1 MDGIAPVLVS
11 SCRVRSPLPVGRR
24 AAWVS
29 VWLAGSLAVSMQ
41 ATGCGGKAS
50 AKPRDVDT
58 SIVSL
63 LESPGANARGEIM
76 ILDPREA
83 TTDEQ
88 KAAWA
93 TQAKLNYEALMQQQ
107 PELREREPVAGA
119 DVAGQPVD
127 AESQQGASETTRIT
141 DVGAEQSGLPSQQA
155 QPVSQDAPRA
165 GLDGLVADAAGS
177 ENAAARAVTGATE
190 AARDNVAT
198 PVSPVVSVDPLVDT
212 SARMASLL
220 RQTDGSGKALITDL
234 AAILPVETMRPGVL
248 ATMHDAGN
256 PLASLSAED
265 KGALA
270 AARDR
275 LLADPSNASN
285 DLIKSLRP
293 ASGLMILRT
302 ALCTRVEGFGRFDP
316 YGTNTFVQG
325 RTLRAIVYVE
335 LDGFATRPARD
346 SDPVM
351 SNVAIGE
358 QVSVDLTQ
366 SLSLYHDADDLL
378 AWHRPARGVIET
390 SRNKRRDFYLI
401 QQIDLPPTLTVGR
414 YNLKVTVTDRTTQ
427 AQAEAIIPIEIVAH
441 ESAVRGR

>member
-1 MDGIAPVLVS
+1 MDGIAPVCGYG
-11 SCRVRSPLPVGRR
+11 CRVRHRVPMGRR
-24 AAWVS
+24 AAWIS

-41 ATGCGGKAS
+41 ATGCGGKS
-50 AKPRDVDT
+50 GTKPREVDT
-58 SIVSL
+58 SIASL
-63 LESPGANARGEIM
+63 LDGPGANQRGEIM

-83 TTDEQ
+83 TTEEQ

-93 TQAKLNYEALMQQQ
+93 KQAALNYEALMQQQ
-107 PELREREPVAGA
+107 PELREREPVAAA
-119 DVAGQPVD
+119 DVMGQPG
-127 AESQQGASETTRIT
+127 EQTQQAASETTSIA
-141 DVGAEQSGLPSQQA
+141 DAPAA
-155 QPVSQDAPRA
+155 QVNDATQVATQDAPA
-165 GLDGLVADAAGS
+165 TGLDAMVG
-177 ENAAARAVTGATE
+177 GATE
-190 AARDNVAT
+190 TAPATATASAPGPETSAAPAPAQVETAA
-198 PVSPVVSVDPLVDT
+198 PPAPVDPLVDT
-212 SARMASLL
+212 ASRMAALL
-220 RQTDGSGKALITDL
+220 RQTDASGKALITDL
-234 AAILPVETMRPGVL
+234 AAILPVESMRAGVL
-248 ATMHDAGN
+248 ATLGDAGN
-256 PLASLSAED
+256 PLASLSDED
-265 KGALA
+265 KSTLI

-316 YGTNTFVQG
+316 YSTSTFVQG

-351 SNVAIGE
+351 SNVAIGD

-441 ESAVRGR
+441 ESALRGR

>member
-1 MDGIAPVLVS
+1 MDGIAPVYGCG
-11 SCRVRSPLPVGRR
+11 CRVRSRLPVGRR
-24 AAWVS
+24 AAWIS

-41 ATGCGGKAS
+41 ATGCGGRNP
-50 AKPRDVDT
+50 KPREVDT
-58 SIVSL
+58 SIASL
-63 LESPGANARGEIM
+63 LDGPGANERGEIM

-83 TTDEQ
+83 TTEEQ

-93 TQAKLNYEALMQQQ
+93 EQARLNYDALMQQQ
-107 PELREREPVAGA
+107 PELREREPVAAA
-119 DVAGQPVD
+119 DVMGQPS
-127 AESQQGASETTRIT
+127 EQTQQTASETTSIADAPT
-141 DVGAEQSGLPSQQA
+141 AQA
-155 QPVSQDAPRA
+155 NDATQAATQDAPAA
-165 GLDGLVADAAGS
+165 GLDAMVG
-177 ENAAARAVTGATE
+177 GATE
-190 AARDNVAT
+190 TAPATATTSAPGTETSTAPAQVEVAT
-198 PVSPVVSVDPLVDT
+198 PAAPVDPLVDT
-212 SARMASLL
+212 ASRMAALL
-220 RQTDGSGKALITDL
+220 RQRDGSGKALITDL
-234 AAILPVETMRPGVL
+234 AAILPVESMRAGVL
-248 ATMHDAGN
+248 ATLGDAGN
-256 PLASLSAED
+256 PLASLSDED
-265 KGALA
+265 KSTLI

-293 ASGLMILRT
+293 VSGLIILRT

-316 YGTNTFVQG
+316 YSTSTFVQG

-351 SNVAIGE
+351 SNVAIGD

-441 ESAVRGR
+441 ESALRGR

>member
-1 MDGIAPVLVS
+1 MDGIAPMCGYGCLI
-11 SCRVRSPLPVGRR
+11 RHRMPLGRR
-24 AAWVS
+24 AAWIS
-29 VWLAGSLAVSMQ
+29 VWLAGSLAVTMQ
-41 ATGCGGKAS
+41 TTGCGGRAS
-50 AKPRDVDT
+50 AKPREVDT
-58 SIVSL
+58 SIASL
-63 LESPGANARGEIM
+63 LEGPGANSRGEIV

-83 TTDEQ
+83 RTDEQ

-93 TQAKLNYEALMQQQ
+93 KQAALNYEALMKQQ
-107 PELREREPVAGA
+107 PELREREPVAAA
-119 DVAGQPVD
+119 DVLGQPVSEQPQE
-127 AESQQGASETTRIT
+127 AARETTSIA
-141 DVGAEQSGLPSQQA
+141 DLPVEQPSSATEPTQN
-155 QPVSQDAPRA
+155 VTQDAPAA
-165 GLDGLVADAAGS
+165 GLDVLVPASTETASEPAATTTS
-177 ENAAARAVTGATE
+177 EATSP
-190 AARDNVAT
+190 A
-198 PVSPVVSVDPLVDT
+198 PVVTDPLVDT

-220 RQTDGSGKALITDL
+220 RQTDASGKALITDL
-234 AAILPVETMRPGVL
+234 AAILPVESMRPGVL
-248 ATMHDAGN
+248 ATLGDTGN
-256 PLASLSAED
+256 PLASLSEQD
-265 KGALA
+265 KSTLI

-293 ASGLMILRT
+293 AGGLMILRT

-316 YGTNTFVQG
+316 YSTSTFVQG

-351 SNVAIGE
+351 SNVAIDE

-441 ESAVRGR
+441 ESALRGR

>member
-1 MDGIAPVLVS
+1 MDGIAPVYGCV
-11 SCRVRSPLPVGRR
+11 CRVRSQLPVGQR
-24 AAWVS
+24 AAWIS

-41 ATGCGGKAS
+41 ATGCGGRN
-50 AKPRDVDT
+50 AKPREVDT
-58 SIVSL
+58 SIASL
-63 LESPGANARGEIM
+63 LDGPGANQRGEVM

-83 TTDEQ
+83 TTEEQ

-93 TQAKLNYEALMQQQ
+93 KQAALNHEALMQQQ
-107 PELREREPVAGA
+107 PELREREPVAAA
-119 DVAGQPVD
+119 DVMGQPS
-127 AESQQGASETTRIT
+127 EQTQQAASETTSI
-141 DVGAEQSGLPSQQA
+141 A
-155 QPVSQDAPRA
+155 DAPA
-165 GLDGLVADAAGS
+165 AQVNDATQAATQNAPATGLDAMVG
-177 ENAAARAVTGATE
+177 GATE
-190 AARDNVAT
+190 TTTATAPGPETSPAPATAQVEAAVPAA
-198 PVSPVVSVDPLVDT
+198 PVDPLVDT
-212 SARMASLL
+212 ASRMAALL
-220 RQTDGSGKALITDL
+220 RQRDGSGKALITDL
-234 AAILPVETMRPGVL
+234 AAILPVESMRAGVL
-248 ATMHDAGN
+248 ATLGDAGN
-256 PLASLSAED
+256 PLASLSDED
-265 KGALA
+265 KSTLI

-316 YGTNTFVQG
+316 YSTSTFVQG

-351 SNVAIGE
+351 SNVAIGD

-414 YNLKVTVTDRTTQ
+414 YNMKVTVTDRTTQ

-441 ESAVRGR
+441 ESALRGR

>member
-1 MDGIAPVLVS
+1 MDGIAPMCGYGCLI
-11 SCRVRSPLPVGRR
+11 RHRMPLGRR
-24 AAWVS
+24 AAWIS
-29 VWLAGSLAVSMQ
+29 VWLAGSLAVTMQ
-41 ATGCGGKAS
+41 TTGCGGRAS
-50 AKPRDVDT
+50 AKPREVDT
-58 SIVSL
+58 SIASL
-63 LESPGANARGEIM
+63 LEGPGANSRGEIV

-83 TTDEQ
+83 RTDEQ

-93 TQAKLNYEALMQQQ
+93 KQAALNYEALMKQQ
-107 PELREREPVAGA
+107 PELREREPVAAA
-119 DVAGQPVD
+119 DVLGQPVSEQPQE
-127 AESQQGASETTRIT
+127 AARETTSIA
-141 DVGAEQSGLPSQQA
+141 DLPVEQPSSATEPTQN
-155 QPVSQDAPRA
+155 VRQDAPAA
-165 GLDGLVADAAGS
+165 GLDVLVPASTETASEPAATTTS
-177 ENAAARAVTGATE
+177 EATSP
-190 AARDNVAT
+190 A
-198 PVSPVVSVDPLVDT
+198 PVVTDPLVDT
-212 SARMASLL
+212 AARMASLL
-220 RQTDGSGKALITDL
+220 RQTDASGKALITDL
-234 AAILPVETMRPGVL
+234 AAILPVESMRPGVL
-248 ATMHDAGN
+248 ATLGDAGN
-256 PLASLSAED
+256 PLASLSEQD
-265 KGALA
+265 KSTLIS
-270 AARDR
+270 ARDR

-293 ASGLMILRT
+293 AGGLMILRT

-316 YGTNTFVQG
+316 YSTSTFVQG

-351 SNVAIGE
+351 SNVAIDE

-441 ESAVRGR
+441 ESALRGR

>member
-1 MDGIAPVLVS
+1 MDGIAPMCGYG
-11 SCRVRSPLPVGRR
+11 CRIRHRMPLGRR
-24 AAWVS
+24 AAWIS
-29 VWLAGSLAVSMQ
+29 VWLAGSLAVTMQ
-41 ATGCGGKAS
+41 TTGCGGRAS
-50 AKPRDVDT
+50 AKPREVDT
-58 SIVSL
+58 SIASL
-63 LESPGANARGEIM
+63 LEGPDANSRGEIV

-83 TTDEQ
+83 RTDEQ

-93 TQAKLNYEALMQQQ
+93 KQAALNYEALMKQQ
-107 PELREREPVAGA
+107 PELREREPVAAA
-119 DVAGQPVD
+119 DVLGQPVSEQPQE
-127 AESQQGASETTRIT
+127 AARETTSIA
-141 DVGAEQSGLPSQQA
+141 DLPVEQPSPATEPTQN
-155 QPVSQDAPRA
+155 VTQDAPAA
-165 GLDGLVADAAGS
+165 GLDVLVPASTETASEPAATTTS
-177 ENAAARAVTGATE
+177 EATSP
-190 AARDNVAT
+190 A
-198 PVSPVVSVDPLVDT
+198 PVVTDPLVDT
-212 SARMASLL
+212 AARMASLL
-220 RQTDGSGKALITDL
+220 RQTDASGKAMITDL
-234 AAILPVETMRPGVL
+234 AAILPVESMRPGVL
-248 ATMHDAGN
+248 ATLGDAGN
-256 PLASLSAED
+256 PLASLSEQD
-265 KGALA
+265 KSTLI

-293 ASGLMILRT
+293 AGGLMILRT

-316 YGTNTFVQG
+316 YSTSTFVQG

-351 SNVAIGE
+351 SNVAIDE

-427 AQAEAIIPIEIVAH
+427 AEAEAIIPIEIVAH
-441 ESAVRGR
+441 ESALRGR

>member
-1 MDGIAPVLVS
+1 MDGIAPMCGYG
-11 SCRVRSPLPVGRR
+11 CRIRHRMPMGRR
-24 AAWVS
+24 AAWIS
-29 VWLAGSLAVSMQ
+29 VWLAGSLAVTMQ
-41 ATGCGGKAS
+41 TTGCGGRAS
-50 AKPRDVDT
+50 AKPREVDT
-58 SIVSL
+58 SIASL
-63 LESPGANARGEIM
+63 LEGPGANSRGEIV

-83 TTDEQ
+83 RTDEQ

-93 TQAKLNYEALMQQQ
+93 KQAALNYEALMKQQ
-107 PELREREPVAGA
+107 PELREREPMAAA
-119 DVAGQPVD
+119 DVLGQPVSEQPQE
-127 AESQQGASETTRIT
+127 AARETTSIA
-141 DVGAEQSGLPSQQA
+141 DLPVEQPSPANEPTQS
-155 QPVSQDAPRA
+155 VTQDAPAA
-165 GLDGLVADAAGS
+165 GLDALVPASTETAS
-177 ENAAARAVTGATE
+177 EPVASTTSE
-190 AARDNVAT
+190 AT
-198 PVSPVVSVDPLVDT
+198 PPAPVVTDPLVDT
-212 SARMASLL
+212 AARMASLL
-220 RQTDGSGKALITDL
+220 RQTDASGKALITDL
-234 AAILPVETMRPGVL
+234 AAILPVESMRPGVL
-248 ATMHDAGN
+248 ATLHDAGN
-256 PLASLSAED
+256 PLASLSADD
-265 KGALA
+265 KAVLI

-316 YGTNTFVQG
+316 YSTSTFVQG

-351 SNVAIGE
+351 SNVAIDE

-441 ESAVRGR
+441 ESALRGR

>member
-1 MDGIAPVLVS
+1 
-11 SCRVRSPLPVGRR
+11 
-24 AAWVS
+24 
-29 VWLAGSLAVSMQ
+29 MQ
-41 ATGCGGKAS
+41 ATGCGGRNP
-50 AKPRDVDT
+50 KPREVDT
-58 SIVSL
+58 SIASL
-63 LESPGANARGEIM
+63 LDGPGANERGEIM

-83 TTDEQ
+83 TTEEQ

-93 TQAKLNYEALMQQQ
+93 EQARLNYDALMQQQ
-107 PELREREPVAGA
+107 PELREREPVAAA
-119 DVAGQPVD
+119 DVMGQPS
-127 AESQQGASETTRIT
+127 EQTQQAASETTSIV
-141 DVGAEQSGLPSQQA
+141 DAPAA
-155 QPVSQDAPRA
+155 QVNDATQVATQDAPVA
-165 GLDGLVADAAGS
+165 GLDAMVG
-177 ENAAARAVTGATE
+177 GATE
-190 AARDNVAT
+190 TAPATATTSAPGTETSTAPAQVEVAT
-198 PVSPVVSVDPLVDT
+198 PAAPVDPLVDT
-212 SARMASLL
+212 ASRMAALL
-220 RQTDGSGKALITDL
+220 RQRDGSGKALITDL
-234 AAILPVETMRPGVL
+234 AAILPVESMRAGVL
-248 ATMHDAGN
+248 ATLGDAGN
-256 PLASLSAED
+256 PLASLSDED
-265 KGALA
+265 KSTLI

-293 ASGLMILRT
+293 VSGLIILRT

-316 YGTNTFVQG
+316 YSTSTFVQG

-351 SNVAIGE
+351 SNVAIGD

-441 ESAVRGR
+441 ESALRGR

>member
-1 MDGIAPVLVS
+1 MAP
-11 SCRVRSPLPVGRR
+11 
-24 AAWVS
+24 
-29 VWLAGSLAVSMQ
+29 
-41 ATGCGGKAS
+41 
-50 AKPRDVDT
+50 
-58 SIVSL
+58 
-63 LESPGANARGEIM
+63 
-76 ILDPREA
+76 
-83 TTDEQ
+83 
-88 KAAWA
+88 
-93 TQAKLNYEALMQQQ
+93 
-107 PELREREPVAGA
+107 
-119 DVAGQPVD
+119 
-127 AESQQGASETTRIT
+127 
-141 DVGAEQSGLPSQQA
+141 A
-155 QPVSQDAPRA
+155 QV
-165 GLDGLVADAAGS
+165 
-177 ENAAARAVTGATE
+177 E
-190 AARDNVAT
+190 AAT
-198 PVSPVVSVDPLVDT
+198 PAAPVDPLVDT
-212 SARMASLL
+212 ASRMAALL
-220 RQTDGSGKALITDL
+220 RQRDGSGKALITDL
-234 AAILPVETMRPGVL
+234 AAILPVESMRAGVL
-248 ATMHDAGN
+248 ATLGDAGN

-265 KGALA
+265 KSTLI

-316 YGTNTFVQG
+316 YSTSTFVQG

-351 SNVAIGE
+351 SNVAIGD

-441 ESAVRGR
+441 ESALRGR